1 MKKLLLVV
9 AVLGLVGCSSS
20 ELRNGRNS
28 INLANIAVEPEPMS
42 ASIEIG
48 QKITGTAECE
58 TWFGFQTKAP
68 KKLTY
73 GAGLQV
79 EDGNFA
85 PSKCT
90 RGAIYDAL
98 TKNKA
103 DVIIA
108 PQYAATEDASICIFG
123 ACAHRV
129 NKITVTGYKGTIRK
143 IAPMDNDTIKAR
155 QKAGVAPMTAA
166 EAAAPVGK
174 KGLLGLGIWGL

>member
-9 AVLGLVGCSSS
+9 AVLGLVACSSS
-20 ELRNGRNS
+20 ELRTGRNS
-28 INLANIAVEPEPMS
+28 VNLANIAVEPEPMS
-42 ASIEIG
+42 AQIKVG
-48 QKITGTAECE
+48 QKITGTATCE

-68 KKLTY
+68 EKLTY

-108 PQYAATEDASICIFG
+108 PQYTATEDGSICVFG
-123 ACAHRV
+123 RCAHRV
-129 NKITVTGYKGTIRK
+129 NKITVTGYKGTIER
-143 IAPMDNDTIKAR
+143 ISTMDKNIVNER
-155 QKAGVAPMTAA
+155 QKAGVMTSAA
-166 EAAAPVGK
+166 AAAPVGK
-174 KGLLGLGIWGL
+174 KGLLGIGVFGL

>member
-28 INLANIAVEPEPMS
+28 VNLANIAVEPEPMT
-42 ASIEIG
+42 AQIKVG

-58 TWFGFQTKAP
+58 TLFGFNIKSP
-68 KKLTY
+68 KRLTY

-79 EDGNFA
+79 EEGNFV

-98 TKNKA
+98 AKNKA

-108 PQYAATEDASICIFG
+108 PQYTASEDATFCIFG

-129 NKITVTGYKGTIRK
+129 NKITVTGYKGTIEK
-143 IAPMDNDTIKAR
+143 ISPMDRNVIIER
-155 QKAGVAPMTAA
+155 QKNGVMTKADAA
-166 EAAAPVGK
+166 EPVAK
-174 KGLLGLGIWGL
+174 KKFLGIL

>member
-9 AVLGLVGCSSS
+9 AVFCLVGCTVA

-28 INLANIAVEPEPMS
+28 VNLANIAVEPEPMS
-42 ASIEIG
+42 AQIKVG
-48 QKITGTAECE
+48 QKITGTATCE
-58 TWFGFQTKAP
+58 TLFGFNISSP

-90 RGAIYDAL
+90 RGAVYDAL

-108 PQYAATEDASICIFG
+108 PQYTASEDGVVCIFG
-123 ACAHRV
+123 HCAYRA
-129 NKITVTGYKGTIRK
+129 NKITVTGYKGTIER
-143 IAPMDNDTIKAR
+143 IAPMDRNVIVER
-155 QKAGVAPMTAA
+155 QKAGVMTKADAA
-166 EAAAPVGK
+166 EPVAK
-174 KGLLGLGIWGL
+174 KKFLGIL

>member
-28 INLANIAVEPEPMS
+28 VNLANIAVEPEPMT
-42 ASIEIG
+42 AQIKVG

-58 TWFGFQTKAP
+58 TLFGFNIKSP
-68 KKLTY
+68 KRLTY

-79 EDGNFA
+79 EEGNFV

-98 TKNKA
+98 AKNKA

-108 PQYAATEDASICIFG
+108 PQYTASEDATFCIFG

-129 NKITVTGYKGTIRK
+129 NKITVTGYKGTIEK
-143 IAPMDNDTIKAR
+143 IAPMDRNVIIER
-155 QKAGVAPMTAA
+155 QKNGVMTKADAA
-166 EAAAPVGK
+166 EPVAK
-174 KGLLGLGIWGL
+174 KKFLGIL

>member
-9 AVLGLVGCSSS
+9 AILGLVGCSSS

-28 INLANIAVEPEPMS
+28 MNLANIAVEPEPMS
-42 ASIEIG
+42 AQIKVG
-48 QKITGTAECE
+48 QKIMGTAECE
-58 TWFGFQTKAP
+58 TLFGFQINAP

-108 PQYAATEDASICIFG
+108 PQYTASEEASFCIFG

-129 NKITVTGYKGTIRK
+129 NKITVVGYKGTIER
-143 IAPMDNDTIKAR
+143 IAPMEKNIINER
-155 QKAGVAPMTAA
+155 QKAGVAPMAA
-166 EAAAPVGK
+166 AAAAPVGK
-174 KGLLGLGIWGL
+174 KGLLGVGVFGL

>member
-9 AVLGLVGCSSS
+9 AVLGLVGCSTS

-28 INLANIAVEPEPMS
+28 VNLANIAIEPEPMT
-42 ASIEIG
+42 ASIKVG
-48 QKITGTAECE
+48 QKISGTAECE
-58 TWFGFQTKAP
+58 TLFGFTLSSP

-73 GAGLQV
+73 GADLQV

-108 PQYAATEDASICIFG
+108 PQYTATEDGTFCIFG
-123 ACAHRV
+123 HCAYRS
-129 NKITVTGYKGTIRK
+129 NKITVTGYKGTIEK
-143 IAPMDNDTIKAR
+143 IATMDKAVVAER
-155 QKAGVAPMTAA
+155 QKHGVLTKAD
-166 EAAAPVGK
+166 AAAPVAK
-174 KGLLGLGIWGL
+174 KGIMGMLGL

>member
-28 INLANIAVEPEPMS
+28 MNIANIAVEPEPMV
-42 ASIEIG
+42 AQIKVG

-58 TWFGFQTKAP
+58 TLFGFNINSP

-73 GAGLQV
+73 GSGLQV
-79 EDGNFA
+79 EEGDFS

-98 TKNKA
+98 AKNKA
-103 DVIIA
+103 DLIIA
-108 PQYAATEDASICIFG
+108 PQYTASEEATFCIFG

-129 NKITVTGYKGTIRK
+129 NKITVVGYKGTIEK
-143 IAPMDNDTIKAR
+143 IAPMDKNIVSER
-155 QKAGVAPMTAA
+155 QKNGVMVKAD
-166 EAAAPVGK
+166 AAAPVK
-174 KGLLGLGIWGL
+174 KKFLGIF